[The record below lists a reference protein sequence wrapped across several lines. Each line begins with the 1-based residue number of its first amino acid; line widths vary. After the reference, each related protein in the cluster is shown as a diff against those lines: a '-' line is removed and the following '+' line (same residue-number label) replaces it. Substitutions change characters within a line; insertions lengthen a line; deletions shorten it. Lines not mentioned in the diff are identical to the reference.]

1 MLIVGRESFL
11 IITVFQLMKNDRA
24 GYFYIDTSYKNYQYF
39 RDTFRLN
46 LCAYVGCNDE
56 YKNSNKF
63 SYFCLSLYVLFEV
76 QRVVKCLGNRFL

>member
-39 RDTFRLN
+39 EIHL
-46 LCAYVGCNDE
+46 E
-56 YKNSNKF
+56 
-63 SYFCLSLYVLFEV
+63 
-76 QRVVKCLGNRFL
+76 